1 MFLYSRLFG
10 KSRKAPRYVLFVNN
24 GNAAFSDHI
33 NARAD
38 ELKSAFEDEDY
49 VFLSLDDVEA
59 SLDPEMMQ
67 YMFPWREPDLF
78 SEQISYIIKGRYN
91 VGDGAG
97 LLRIKGK
104 KTNFY
109 PIEGTDAL
117 DVDIAIDRLLRQLM
131 TESGPLL
138 KDAMPMAEPQE
149 LGSAS
154 ASKMKP
160 RPSVKCCKSSSPVSF
175 DKLWESV
182 IEAQREEDSLES
194 NTKRIL
200 SAWEA
205 FSSKFNISIEELA
218 GLLDDKLKVSRLT
231 IRPSGAILLADYD
244 NREVR
249 MDDLTKALYFL
260 YLLHPEGIRQKD
272 LIDYRNE
279 LLELY
284 LRITPRDDLEE
295 IKVSVDNLLFD
306 DNRINV
312 SLSRIKK
319 TFRDIFGD
327 WIAKHY
333 YVDGRAGEARSVKLD
348 RDLVI
353 WEH

>member
-78 SEQISYIIKGRYN
+78 GDRFSLVIKGRYD

-117 DVDIAIDRLLRQLM
+117 DVDTAIDRLLRQLM

-160 RPSVKCCKSSSPVSF
+160 RPSVKCCKSSSPVNC

-182 IEAQREEDSLES
+182 IEAQRDEDSLES
-194 NTKRIL
+194 KY
-200 SAWEA
+200 S
-205 FSSKFNISIEELA
+205 
-218 GLLDDKLKVSRLT
+218 LDK
-231 IRPSGAILLADYD
+231 IY
-244 NREVR
+244 EVA
-249 MDDLTKALYFL
+249 T
-260 YLLHPEGIRQKD
+260 KD
-272 LIDYRNE
+272 LGMVYSQKGQIVYYESANEDYVKQ
-279 LLELY
+279 LKDV
-284 LRITPRDDLEE
+284 P
-295 IKVSVDNLLFD
+295 
-306 DNRINV
+306 
-312 SLSRIKK
+312 
-319 TFRDIFGD
+319 
-327 WIAKHY
+327 
-333 YVDGRAGEARSVKLD
+333 EAN
-348 RDLVI
+348 
-353 WEH
+353 